1 VIWPNVIAGAKKSGR
16 SLAEFEMVGGGFI
29 ATGATEEEVQKAREN
44 IRYRIAFYAS
54 TRTYLPV
61 LEHHGWGAMNG
72 ELRRLIARNRWDE
85 LATVVPDDV
94 LDTFTVSGT
103 YSEIVPAIRE
113 RYAGQAD
120 CLGFSLPK
128 DPDAPS
134 DDYLAA
140 LAALREITTASAS
153 HTN

>member
-1 VIWPNVIAGAKKSGR
+1 
-16 SLAEFEMVGGGFI
+16 
-29 ATGATEEEVQKAREN
+29 
-44 IRYRIAFYAS
+44 

-94 LDTFTVSGT
+94 VDIFTASGT
-103 YSEIVPAIRE
+103 YSEIIPAIRE
-113 RYAGQAD
+113 RYEGQAD
-120 CLGFSLPK
+120 CINFSLPK
-128 DPDAPS
+128 NPDAPS

-140 LAALREITTASAS
+140 LAALRELKTASAS

>member
-1 VIWPNVIAGAKKSGR
+1 LNFDGAYYRFDLMTPEFSPAPLAVPPPKVHIAAVNTYNIQLAGEICDGLRIHGFATPAYTRDVIWPNVIAGAEKSGR
-16 SLAEFEMVGGGFI
+16 SLADFEMGAGGFI
-29 ATGATEEEVQKAREN
+29 ATGATEEEVKKAREN

-94 LDTFTVSGT
+94 
-103 YSEIVPAIRE
+103 
-113 RYAGQAD
+113 
-120 CLGFSLPK
+120 
-128 DPDAPS
+128 
-134 DDYLAA
+134 
-140 LAALREITTASAS
+140 
-153 HTN
+153 